1 MNIKRHW
8 SSLLLSLFLAPAV
21 CAQGIPSMQSTAVFY
36 APKPPVELLG
46 KFRRVIVEADN
57 LHADELKALHKQGA
71 KVFAYLS
78 IGEVSPSRQWY
89 KQVAPDWILGRNR
102 VWDSDVLDL
111 TEAGW
116 QDFIMEKLVRPLAE
130 QGYDGLFL
138 DTLDSF
144 NLYVTSAEAR
154 QRQADAL
161 AGLLKNIR
169 KTWPQMQLIANRGFE
184 VMPEIAPLLEAVV
197 AESLFAS
204 WDNARQK
211 YQPADPAGQEW
222 LLQRLQAI
230 RKDYGLEVVIIDY
243 LPPAHR
249 DDARKLAGR
258 IQELG
263 FVPWVSTPELDSI
276 GVGLIEPEAKTFLV
290 VFDSLKDG
298 QRPQELP
305 AYQRAQADW
314 QAKGYALEWH
324 DVQSGLP
331 ATPVLRGRY
340 AGVMTQLQEQ
350 QQGEAYRKWLQK
362 QHDDGVSVRG
372 LGGEGAL

>member
-1 MNIKRHW
+1 
-8 SSLLLSLFLAPAV
+8 
-21 CAQGIPSMQSTAVFY
+21 MQSTAVFY

-46 KFRRVIVEADN
+46 KFQRVIVEADN
-57 LHADELKALHKQGA
+57 LRPDELKALHQQGA

-78 IGEVSPSRQWY
+78 IGEVSPSRPWY
-89 KQVAPDWILGRNR
+89 KQVAPDWILGRNQ

-111 TEAGW
+111 TQAGW
-116 QDFIMEKLVRPLAE
+116 QDFIREKLVKPLAE

-144 NLYVTSAEAR
+144 NLYVTTAEAR

-161 AGLLKNIR
+161 AGLLKTIR

-184 VMPEIAPLLEAVV
+184 VMPDIAPLLEAVV

-204 WDNARQK
+204 WDNAKQK

-230 RKDYGLEVVIIDY
+230 RKDYGLDVVIIDY

-263 FVPWVSTPELDSI
+263 FVPWVSTPALDSI
-276 GVGLIEPEAKTFLV
+276 GVGLIEPEAKTFLLL
-290 VFDSLKDG
+290 FDSLKDG

-305 AYQRAQADW
+305 AYQRVQADW
-314 QAKGYALEWH
+314 QAKSYAVEWH

-331 ATPVLRGRY
+331 ATAVLRGRY
-340 AGVMTQLQEQ
+340 AGVMTRLQEQ
-350 QQGEAYRKWLQK
+350 QQGEAYRTWLQK
-362 QHDDGVSVRG
+362 QRDDGVSILG
-372 LGGEGAL
+372 LGGDGAS